1 MTSWMK
7 SKSVKDRQSHFLTH
21 HDLLI
26 LELLLQ
32 LINNKIK
39 IKKNELVDGMRLN
52 VTAKEMRKLVSAE
65 AREQT
70 RGFKRTESREEKKMS
85 FKEKSRWF
93 HGLVKTSQTAA

>member
-1 MTSWMK
+1 M
-7 SKSVKDRQSHFLTH
+7 
-21 HDLLI
+21 
-26 LELLLQ
+26 Q

-65 AREQT
+65 AKEQT